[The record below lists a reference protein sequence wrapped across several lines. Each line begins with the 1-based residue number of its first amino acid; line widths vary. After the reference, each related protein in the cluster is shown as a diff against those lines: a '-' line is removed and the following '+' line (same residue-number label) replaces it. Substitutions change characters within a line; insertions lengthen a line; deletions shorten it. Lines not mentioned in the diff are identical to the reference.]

1 MPGAR
6 THDIITLVTA
16 AGGAAAYGLYAPQ
29 PDLVHAAIFTGTYLF
44 AGFACAGDLDI
55 DSAQYRRW
63 GPLRFIW
70 FPYQKIVP
78 HRSWVSHGMIA
89 GGLIR
94 ALYLALVFFCLSA
107 TWLLIYGQLQGTEAA
122 QQAAKTQIEAVK
134 AFLADYPTHIG
145 VGLAG
150 FILAGAVHTVT
161 DAVST
166 WFKRR
171 F

>member
-6 THDIITLVTA
+6 THDIITVVTA
-16 AGGAAAYGLYAPQ
+16 IGGATAYGLYFPQ
-29 PDLVHAAIFTGTYLF
+29 PDLAHGAVFTGTYLF

-55 DSAQYRRW
+55 KSAQYRRW

-70 FPYQKIVP
+70 LPYQKIVP
-78 HRSWVSHGMIA
+78 HRSWISHGMIA

-94 ALYLALVFFCLSA
+94 ALYLALVFLCLAAAGLALYSQ
-107 TWLLIYGQLQGTEAA
+107 IQGAEAA
-122 QQAAKTQIEAVK
+122 QQAARTQIEALK
-134 AFLADYPTHIG
+134 GFLADYSTHIG
-145 VGLAG
+145 IALTG
-150 FILAGAVHTVT
+150 FILAGAVHTLT